1 MLLYLVH
8 NNTARLDGNFDWE
21 GCGGGGDFV
30 HLAAYG
36 CFVIHTCEQWTHKGA
51 QRQGRSDT
59 QRGRE
64 PSRRAEKVGE
74 GWWGGGGRGGGWKRR
89 KVPGAPLD
97 AVLRACDI

>member
-1 MLLYLVH
+1 MATLMGV
-8 NNTARLDGNFDWE
+8 W
-21 GCGGGGDFV
+21 GGDFV

-74 GWWGGGGRGGGWKRR
+74 GWGGGGGWKRR

>member
-1 MLLYLVH
+1 MLLYMVH
-8 NNTARLDGNFDWE
+8 NNTARLDGNFDW
-21 GCGGGGDFV
+21 GGGDFV

-64 PSRRAEKVGE
+64 PSRRVEKVGE
-74 GWWGGGGRGGGWKRR
+74 GSGGGRGGGGGRDGKS
-89 KVPGAPLD
+89 PGPH
-97 AVLRACDI
+97 